1 MTKSAPNLKTA
12 VSHLNSDSGI
22 DGNATLCKN
31 ILDNLMEGI
40 WVSDCNDAISYL
52 NSRMIQMIAPG
63 VAENLSGMNI
73 IHGFPAESLMTGLL
87 NHYQK
92 AKQTL
97 KPVSFENIQLIM
109 KDGSQRHYQ
118 GTMIPSA
125 ENGTFSGLIC
135 TINDCTEHKFLAEVE
150 KNLQTRLIQANK
162 ANALSTLVSG
172 IAHEVNNPNNSIAL
186 GGELL
191 AKYWDRIFTLFDEI
205 GDHPAL
211 DSQAI
216 EDMADIRVTGARII
230 KGIGESARRIAGV
243 INNLRE
249 YGGRKTDSS
258 KELDINRL
266 VSVCLS
272 ILHHHINKYTSRFR
286 FEPAGQLII
295 IPGNSQQLMQVM
307 INLIMNA
314 LQSLPNTECEVL
326 VSTALAPDLKS
337 VTISIMDSGRG
348 IPADEITRIFEPFYT
363 TRLANGGTGLG
374 LAISQMIINEHGGT
388 LAISSIP
395 GAGTTAL
402 ITLPAKAVNG
412 DQAHE
417 NC

>member
-1 MTKSAPNLKTA
+1 MTKSGPKSNAA
-12 VSHLNSDSGI
+12 VSNPDPNNGTE
-22 DGNATLCKN
+22 DNVALCKT

-40 WVSDCNDAISYL
+40 WVSDCNDKITYL
-52 NSRMIQMIAPG
+52 NSRMIQMLGPFSDNNPAGIDI
-63 VAENLSGMNI
+63 LD
-73 IHGFPAESLMTGLL
+73 GFPPESLMTELIK
-87 NHYQK
+87 HYQK

-97 KPVSFENIQLIM
+97 KPVRFENILLLM
-109 KDGSQRHYQ
+109 TDGSQRHYQ
-118 GTMIPSA
+118 GAMVPSA
-125 ENGTFSGLIC
+125 ENSIFSGLIC

-191 AKYWDRIFTLFDEI
+191 TKYWERIFALLDEI
-205 GDHPAL
+205 GDNPAL
-211 DSQAI
+211 DSQTS
-216 EDMADIRVTGARII
+216 EDMADIRSTGARII

-249 YGGRKTDSS
+249 YGGRKTDNS

-272 ILHHHINKYTSRFR
+272 ILHHHINKHTSRFR
-286 FEPAGQLII
+286 FEPAEQLIMV
-295 IPGNSQQLMQVM
+295 PGNSQQLMQVM

-337 VTISIMDSGRG
+337 VKISIMDSGRG

-388 LAISSIP
+388 LDISSIP

-402 ITLPAKAVNG
+402 ITLPAKAANG
-412 DQAHE
+412 EHAHE
-417 NC
+417 NR

>member
-1 MTKSAPNLKTA
+1 MTKSALKTKA
-12 VSHLNSDSGI
+12 SAAPDHSIIGI
-22 DGNATLCKN
+22 DGNAALCKS
-31 ILDNLMEGI
+31 ILDNLLEGI
-40 WVSDCNDAISYL
+40 WVSDCNDSITYL
-52 NSRMIQMIAPG
+52 NARMIQMLGPG
-63 VAENLSGMNI
+63 ITDDPAAINI
-73 IHGFPAESLMTGLL
+73 LHGFPAESLMTELQKQ
-87 NHYQK
+87 YQK
-92 AKQTL
+92 AKQSL
-97 KPVSFENIQLIM
+97 KPVRFENIQVVRA
-109 KDGSQRHYQ
+109 DGSQRHYQ
-118 GTMIPSA
+118 GTMTPSV
-125 ENGTFSGLIC
+125 ENGFFSGLIC
-135 TINDCTEHKFLAEVE
+135 TINDCTEHTFLAGVE

-191 AKYWDRIFTLFDEI
+191 TKYWDRIFKLFEEI

-211 DSQAI
+211 DSQTV
-216 EDMADIRVTGARII
+216 EDMSDIRSTGERII

-249 YGGRKTDSS
+249 YGGRKTDNS

-272 ILHHHINKYTSRFR
+272 ILHHQINKHTRCLR
-286 FEPAGQLII
+286 FEPAEQTLIV
-295 IPGNSQQLMQVM
+295 PGNSQQLMQVM
-307 INLIMNA
+307 INLILNA
-314 LQSLPNTECEVL
+314 LQSLPNTESEVL
-326 VSTALAPDLKS
+326 VSTSLAPDLKS
-337 VTISIMDSGRG
+337 VTISILDRGRG
-348 IPADEITRIFEPFYT
+348 IPANEIPRIFEPFYT

-374 LAISQMIINEHGGT
+374 LAISQMIINEHGGS

-402 ITLPAKAVNG
+402 ITLPTKAVNG

-417 NC
+417 IC